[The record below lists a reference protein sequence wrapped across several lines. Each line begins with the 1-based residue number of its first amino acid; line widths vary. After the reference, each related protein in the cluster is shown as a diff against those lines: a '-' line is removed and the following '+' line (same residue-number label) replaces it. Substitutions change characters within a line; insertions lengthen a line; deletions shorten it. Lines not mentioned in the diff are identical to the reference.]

1 MGFVFQI
8 LCVGGFLVVSCIQV
22 VATVDGVQ
30 HLLGW
35 GTFWSWTVAIVVGW
49 MPILG
54 SITGVYGAHAA
65 WGWSL
70 LGSLALFLWPML
82 LYAAFSLVDSIRNQR

>member
-1 MGFVFQI
+1 MGVVFQI
-8 LCVGGFLVVSCIQV
+8 LCFCGFLGVGVLQV
-22 VATVDGVQ
+22 IATVDGVQ

-35 GTFWSWTVAIVVGW
+35 NGFWSWVVALSMGW

-70 LGSLALFLWPML
+70 LGSVVLFFWPVL
-82 LYAAFSLVDSIRNQR
+82 LYPAFLIGDSIRSGR